1 MHLIGPAR
9 LGKDA
14 ELRFMADGTPV
25 ANLALAFNY
34 GPKDA
39 EGKRA
44 TQWID
49 AALFG
54 DRAQKLQP
62 YLLKGTQIDVHLS
75 DPHIETYTARDG
87 SQGSKLVAR
96 LSHLEFVGSAP
107 QQQGGQQTQP
117 QQRQPAQS
125 QREQNINRQHA
136 QTGGGRATTN
146 WDDMGDDIPFA
157 LDNSMLSPHS
167 TSSQF
172 LRAKNGRGLALAH
185 DNGIEF

>member
-14 ELRFMADGTPV
+14 EVRFMPDGTAV

-39 EGKRA
+39 DGKRA
-44 TQWID
+44 TQWVD

-75 DPHIETYTARDG
+75 DPHIELFTKSDG
-87 SQGSKLVAR
+87 SPGQKMVAR

-107 QQQGGQQTQP
+107 QQGGQQQP
-117 QQRQPAQS
+117 QQQRPQGQPS
-125 QREQNINRQHA
+125 QREPRLNNQHQQSRPA
-136 QTGGGRATTN
+136 PRPAAN
-146 WDDMGDDIPFA
+146 FSDMDDDIPF
-157 LDNSMLSPHS
+157 
-167 TSSQF
+167 
-172 LRAKNGRGLALAH
+172 
-185 DNGIEF
+185 

>member
-14 ELRFMADGTPV
+14 ELRTLQDGTPV
-25 ANLALAFNY
+25 INLALAFNY
-34 GPKDA
+34 GPKNH

-44 TQWID
+44 TQWVE

-54 DRAQKLQP
+54 ERAEKLQP

-87 SQGSKLVAR
+87 SQGAKLVAR

-107 QQQGGQQTQP
+107 QQTGQQQGQP
-117 QQRQPAQS
+117 AQQQRQQQS
-125 QREQNINRQHA
+125 TREQNRERQYQQGQRPA
-136 QTGGGRATTN
+136 AN
-146 WDDMGDDIPFA
+146 FSDMDDDIPF
-157 LDNSMLSPHS
+157 
-167 TSSQF
+167 
-172 LRAKNGRGLALAH
+172 
-185 DNGIEF
+185 

>member
-14 ELRFMADGTPV
+14 ELRFLADGTPV

-34 GPKDA
+34 GPKAAD
-39 EGKRA
+39 GKRA

-54 DRAQKLQP
+54 ERAQKLAQ

-87 SQGSKLVAR
+87 TQGSKLVAR
-96 LSHLEFVGSAP
+96 LSHVEFVGNAP
-107 QQQGGQQTQP
+107 QQQAGQQAQP
-117 QQRQPAQS
+117 QQS
-125 QREQNINRQHA
+125 QREQRLSNQHQQSRPAPRQA
-136 QTGGGRATTN
+136 AN
-146 WDDMGDDIPFA
+146 PADFDDDIPF
-157 LDNSMLSPHS
+157 
-167 TSSQF
+167 
-172 LRAKNGRGLALAH
+172 
-185 DNGIEF
+185 

>member
-14 ELRFMADGTPV
+14 ELRFLQDGTPV

-34 GPKDA
+34 GPKDQN
-39 EGKRA
+39 GKRA
-44 TQWID
+44 TQWVD

-54 DRAQKLQP
+54 DRATKLQP

-87 SQGSKLVAR
+87 TQGFKMVAR

-107 QQQGGQQTQP
+107 QQQDGQQAQQ
-117 QQRQPAQS
+117 QQRQPAPQQS
-125 QREQNINRQHA
+125 QREQRLNSQHQQSRPTPRPA
-136 QTGGGRATTN
+136 QN
-146 WDDMGDDIPFA
+146 FSDMDDDIPF
-157 LDNSMLSPHS
+157 
-167 TSSQF
+167 
-172 LRAKNGRGLALAH
+172 
-185 DNGIEF
+185 